1 MQTWMYIIY
10 RLAEIQ
16 SKNTTERMHLIHTLQ
31 DFLKSV
37 RLKEKKSTE
46 KCTNELYKKET

>member
-37 RLKEKKSTE
+37 RLSLLKTTKMRLIFIKSS
-46 KCTNELYKKET
+46 K